1 MGEPP
6 YALLSG
12 RKQNVMKRFQT
23 VLSNF
28 NLRRYTMDEIRRQM
42 GVRYDADNDETL
54 NPGTLNRR
62 QMGVRYDA
70 DDDNDDA
77 DADDDDMS

>member
-42 GVRYDADNDETL
+42 GVRYDAD
-54 NPGTLNRR
+54 
-62 QMGVRYDA
+62 
-70 DDDNDDA
+70 DDNDDA